1 MKYDFLKREKLRQ
14 FNIPKLDLGLN
25 LSDEEKRID
34 DRQLTATENV
44 WFQNGELKTRPGF
57 CAKQE
62 NIIKTQMPDSIG
74 RHNFHLTDTYFYYS
88 GEKRRIVTEEFYYNL
103 SHMFVCVYLLGSDL
117 STLPIGYLRFS
128 RVDERTFYTPEN
140 ITFYVGNSVNG
151 GGIFALVSLVNEAT
165 YVGREKRIYE
175 INSTFDGW
183 EISTDYYIPTVYING
198 RGNAYEEAVKAIN
211 FNIVGKP
218 RELEAPN
225 LLTNCFYAYYTTD
238 GHSHSFRLPFVNIAN
253 KPVVCKISSSPFGS
267 TEWVI
272 PADED
277 SATASFMTYEVTAH
291 IDRNVGLVYFTVP
304 AGNFLIPRINMC
316 GENNL
321 RIMASRKDENHF
333 DDVVSSN
340 QSATIGSR
348 TVFSGGNEKNRLYY
362 TRYDNPLYF
371 PYDSDCVIG
380 SCDSPVTSLFS
391 VDDKIL
397 AFKDSEIYS
406 ITNKKGDALNQ
417 TALLE
422 KDDSIF
428 YENDTFT
435 IKCLNKKIGCSN
447 PLSVSSY
454 KNKIFWLGTDSNIY
468 SISSGVIHK
477 LSHAIT
483 PYLTDFSNFQ
493 LNSAFS
499 LCTGNKFFLVLK
511 KEIIL
516 LKLNNSTANKED
528 VSLYIWNLPKNFS
541 FCGGF
546 ANDTEICFL
555 IENTEDNCFFTA
567 NLSDDKDMLIS
578 QNNVCEYDIKSK
590 FATKHFFLGG
600 LRNKINLKSVYLNLR
615 FKGNI
620 NLTLFSKDN
629 HYDSFHLNSKNSMFN
644 DDVIKLMPKINN
656 VSYLQLKLESDK
668 SFSLG
673 DGAIFYT
680 AQTK

>member
-1 MKYDFLKREKLRQ
+1 MKYNFLKREKIRR
-14 FNIPKLDLGLN
+14 FDIPKLQLGLN
-25 LSDEEKRID
+25 LTDEENRID
-34 DRQLTATENV
+34 DRQLTTAENV
-44 WFQNGELKTRPGF
+44 WFRNGELKTRAGF
-57 CAKQE
+57 CASQE

-74 RHNFHLTDTYFYYS
+74 RHNFYLTDTYFYYL
-88 GEKRRIVTEEFYYNL
+88 GEKRRIVTEKFYYNL

-117 STLPIGYLRFS
+117 STLPIGYLLFS

-140 ITFYVGNSVNG
+140 ITFYVGDSVNG
-151 GGIFALVSLVNEAT
+151 GGIFAFVSLVNEAT

-183 EISTDYYIPTVYING
+183 ERSTEYYIPTVYING

-218 RELEAPN
+218 RELESPN

-253 KPVVCKISSSPFGS
+253 EPVICEISSSPFGS
-267 TEWVI
+267 TKWNI
-272 PADED
+272 PADGD

-291 IDRNVGLVYFTVP
+291 IDRNIGLVYFTV
-304 AGNFLIPRINMC
+304 ASGNFLIPRINMC

-333 DDVVSSN
+333 DDVVSSKH
-340 QSATIGSR
+340 SATIGSR
-348 TVFSGGNEKNRLYY
+348 IVFSGSNEKNRLYY
-362 TRYDNPLYF
+362 ARYDNPLYF

-380 SCDSPVTSLFS
+380 SSDSPVTALFS
-391 VDDKIL
+391 VDDKVL

-406 ITNKKGDALNQ
+406 ITNKKGEALNQ

-428 YENDTFT
+428 YKNDTFT
-435 IKCLNKKIGCSN
+435 IKCLNKKIGCNN
-447 PLSVSSY
+447 PLSISSY
-454 KNKIFWLGTDSNIY
+454 KNNPFWLGADNNIY
-468 SISSGVIHK
+468 SISTSGNITE
-477 LSHAIT
+477 LSHLIT
-483 PYLTDFSNFQ
+483 PYLAEFSQFK
-493 LNSAFS
+493 LKYAFS
-499 LCTGNKFFLVLK
+499 LCTGDKYFLVLE

-516 LKLNNSTANKED
+516 LNFNDSTSKEK
-528 VSLYIWNLPKNFS
+528 VSIYFWNLPKDFC
-541 FCGGF
+541 FCGGV
-546 ANDTEICFL
+546 ANDTDICFL

-567 NLSDDKDMLIS
+567 TLSGDRDLLIS
-578 QNNVCEYDIKSK
+578 QDNVCEYDIKSK
-590 FATKHFFLGG
+590 IATKHFFFGG
-600 LRNKINLKSVYLNLR
+600 LRNSIKLKSVYLNLN

-629 HYDSFHLNSKNSMFN
+629 HYDSFNLNSKNLIFN
-644 DDVIKLMPKINN
+644 DNVIKLIPKIKN

-673 DGAIFYT
+673 DGVIFYT